1 MELSDLELHA
11 GKPVPTATQTIT
23 QPTMLRKDARE
34 RRRADSIMHYSY
46 ARGQV
51 PVGLDSAVDA
61 GLESVAGFAFA
72 SSAFFSSVPKYFF
85 TAS

>member
-11 GKPVPTATQTIT
+11 VRPVPSATQST
-23 QPTMLRKDARE
+23 QPTKRRMRARE
-34 RRRADSIMHYSY
+34 RRNADSIMPYSY
-46 ARGQV
+46 ARDQV
-51 PVGLDSAVDA
+51 PVGLGS
-61 GLESVAGFAFA
+61 GLASGLASVAGFALA